1 MNPIDFFL
9 RKSAWSFVCFD
20 FSWRV
25 GPILDRILIHHNFSY
40 IEFAYIWCNIVLIMG
55 GRCSTIPTNNNIL
68 IAGSGNSA
76 IMINGVRYNISRIFN
91 NAVNVVVQKYRA
103 ELILVHLMSIVL
115 MLTSIFLI
123 IACLKSKS
131 REKKG
136 TIIEPNKKIRQIG
149 YILFILLE
157 MRSTNAKNEQGF
169 LSVLLRQ

>member
-1 MNPIDFFL
+1 
-9 RKSAWSFVCFD
+9 
-20 FSWRV
+20 
-25 GPILDRILIHHNFSY
+25 
-40 IEFAYIWCNIVLIMG
+40 
-55 GRCSTIPTNNNIL
+55 
-68 IAGSGNSA
+68 
-76 IMINGVRYNISRIFN
+76 MINGVRYNISRIFN

-123 IACLKSKS
+123 IVCLKSKS